1 MRQGEDL
8 HRMTAAKLIQ
18 VISDGQMVED
28 LPHSAV
34 LTTMMILRKK
44 KTQVLFL
51 QKA

>member
-1 MRQGEDL
+1 M

-44 KTQVLFL
+44 KL
-51 QKA
+51 KKIERIGGASI